1 MAMSKRNRI
10 FLSVI
15 LLFTVG
21 VTGLLYTVSSGLD
34 IRYRESAEET
44 LVDTAYI
51 LAAWIETDANESL
64 IDVTRMNQVFSRVY
78 SQQFTANIYAITKHN
93 VNLRVYVTDVNG
105 IVVYDSKDEKTGEDF
120 RAWHDIHMTLAGKY
134 GARTTRTDENDPKS
148 DVMYVAAPIRDNQNK
163 IIGAVSVGKTVSS
176 QYELVASAKQKLVN
190 VGIITLVAF
199 LTLLLVL
206 TVWLASPTQ
215 LTRDIV
221 QVFKQEKIRHPL
233 SILRRLRTAFNSAF
247 LDMRDA
253 MAGRSYTEEYV
264 QALTHELK
272 SPLTT
277 IRGAAELLREPMAE
291 TQKIRFADNI
301 NNQALRLQEL
311 ADKLLELA
319 SLEKRHMLDEIKP
332 VNLQF
337 LAQEVI
343 STLTPTA
350 ERKHMTLLLQCE
362 EPITVMGDAFLLQ
375 RALNNLISNALDF
388 SPENSSITTQI
399 QAQGKQCIINIRD
412 HGQGIPEY
420 ALDRIFEK
428 FYSLRR
434 PDSGQKSTGLGLP
447 FVREIAHLHGG
458 EIVLANQPTG
468 GVIATLT
475 LPKVNA

>member
-1 MAMSKRNRI
+1 MSKRNRI

-15 LLFTVG
+15 LLFTLG
-21 VTGLLYTVSSGLD
+21 VAALLYTVSSGLD

-51 LAAWIETDANESL
+51 MAAWIETDANESL
-64 IDVTRMNQVFSRVY
+64 IDATRMNQVFNRVY
-78 SQQFTANIYAITKHN
+78 NQRFTAKIYAITKHS
-93 VNLRVYVTDVNG
+93 VNLRVYVTDANG
-105 IVVYDSKDEKTGEDF
+105 IVLYDSMGQDTGQDF
-120 RAWHDIHMTLAGKY
+120 RAWHDIHMALAGQY
-134 GARTTRTDENDPKS
+134 GARTTRTIAHDPKS
-148 DVMYVAAPIRDNQNK
+148 DVMYVAAPIRDNNNQ

-176 QYELVASAKQKLVN
+176 QHELVTSAQQKLFN
-190 VGIITLVAF
+190 VGIITLAAF
-199 LTLLLVL
+199 LIMLLVV

-215 LTRDIV
+215 LTHDIV
-221 QVFKQEKIRHPL
+221 QVFKQEKISHPIN
-233 SILRRLRTAFNSAF
+233 ILRRLRTVLKSAF

-272 SPLTT
+272 SPLTA

-291 TQKIRFADNI
+291 TQKIRFAENI

-319 SLEKRHMLDEIKP
+319 SLEKRHTLDETKAVDIGR
-332 VNLQF
+332 
-337 LAQEVI
+337 LAHEVI
-343 STLTPTA
+343 RSLEPTA
-350 ERKHMTLLLQCE
+350 QRKKITLSLE
-362 EPITVMGDAFLLQ
+362 VSDDITVMGDAFLLQ
-375 RALNNLISNALDF
+375 RALTNLLANALDF
-388 SPENSSITTQI
+388 SPENSTITTQI
-399 QAQGKQCIINIRD
+399 QAQGKQCLISIRD

-420 ALDRIFEK
+420 ALDRVFEK

-458 EIVLANQPTG
+458 EIVLANHPQG
-468 GVIATLT
+468 GAVASLS
-475 LPKVNA
+475 LPSIKS

>member
-1 MAMSKRNRI
+1 MSKRNRI

-15 LLFTVG
+15 LLFTFG
-21 VTGLLYTVSSGLD
+21 VAALLYTVSSGLD
-34 IRYRESAEET
+34 MRYRESAEET

-51 LAAWIETDANESL
+51 MAAWIETDANESL
-64 IDVTRMNQVFSRVY
+64 IDATRMNQVFNRVY
-78 SQQFTANIYAITKHN
+78 SQRFTAKIYAITKHS
-93 VNLRVYVTDVNG
+93 VNLRIYVTDING
-105 IVVYDSKDEKTGEDF
+105 TVVYDSKGEDTGEDF
-120 RAWHDIHMTLAGKY
+120 RAWHDIHMALSGEY
-134 GARTTRTDENDPKS
+134 GARTTRIDVNDAES
-148 DVMYVAAPIRDNQNK
+148 DVMYVAAPIRDSKNQ

-190 VGIITLVAF
+190 VGLITLAAF
-199 LTLLLVL
+199 LIMLIVITI
-206 TVWLASPTQ
+206 WLASPTQ

-221 QVFKQEKIRHPL
+221 QVFKQEKISHPIN
-233 SILRRLRTAFNSAF
+233 ILRRLRTVLKSAF

-291 TQKIRFADNI
+291 SQKIRFADNI
-301 NNQALRLQEL
+301 NSQALRLQEL

-319 SLEKRHMLDEIKP
+319 SLEKRHTLDETKA
-332 VNLQF
+332 VNIVSLT
-337 LAQEVI
+337 QEVI
-343 STLTPTA
+343 RSLEPAA
-350 ERKHMTLLLQCE
+350 ERKKITLQLESQDE
-362 EPITVMGDAFLLQ
+362 ITVMGDAFLLQ
-375 RALNNLISNALDF
+375 RALTNLLANALDF
-388 SPENSSITTQI
+388 SPTESIINTRI
-399 QAQGKQCIINIRD
+399 ESQGKQCLISIRD

-458 EIVLANQPTG
+458 EIVLANHPEG
-468 GVIATLT
+468 GAIASLT
-475 LPKVNA
+475 LPSI